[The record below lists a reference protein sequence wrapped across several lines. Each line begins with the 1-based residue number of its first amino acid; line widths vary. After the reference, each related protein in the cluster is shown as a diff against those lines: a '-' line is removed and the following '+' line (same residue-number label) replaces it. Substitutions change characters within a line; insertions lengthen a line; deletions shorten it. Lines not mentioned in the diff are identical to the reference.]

1 MIQRNKY
8 MGKPRE
14 RDGKQVYAILSSAYM
29 EKATGLIVSELAEDA
44 VVADYVTASGHVRND
59 QTGVVYETAH
69 ELEDSEATYTEV
81 LPDPRDLSEIVI
93 SGSYVS
99 FNKNVYPFYSALK
112 TYAKGDRVV
121 YKDAVYTSGFARTY
135 ESDFDD
141 NTGNTPSLYGWT
153 VIEYGYDYVEPRY
166 VTIEEFNQIITEENG
181 SQEAEG

>member
-44 VVADYVTASGHVRND
+44 VAADYVTALGHVRND
-59 QTGVVYETAH
+59 QTGVVYEVAH

-81 LPDPRDLSEIVI
+81 FPNPRDLSEIVI
-93 SGSYVS
+93 GTSVQ
-99 FNKNVYPFYSALK
+99 FNKNVYPSYSGSK

-141 NTGNTPSLYGWT
+141 NTGNIPSLYGWT
-153 VIEYGYDYVEPRY
+153 VVEYGYDWVEPRY
-166 VTIEEFNQIITEENG
+166 VTIEEFNQIIIEENG

>member
-1 MIQRNKY
+1 MIERNPY
-8 MGKPRE
+8 GGPRAV
-14 RDGKQVYAILSSAYM
+14 DGKQVYAILSSAHM

-44 VVADYVTASGHVRND
+44 VAADYASMFGHVRND
-59 QTGVVYETAH
+59 QTGVVYEVAH

-81 LPDPRDLSEIVI
+81 FPDPRDLSEIVI

-99 FNKNVYPFYSALK
+99 FNKNVYPFYSASK

-121 YKDAVYTSGFARTY
+121 YKDTTYTSGFARTY

-153 VIEYGYDYVEPRY
+153 VIEYGYDWVEPRY